1 MNCKKFQSPKIFLQ
15 RALGYKCIYFLCLIF
30 QLFTLF
36 LYLAD
41 GQVAHSWIQQAV
53 CFSYISS
60 KHKIQSWKSSFL
72 CWGSS
77 QLKSSL
83 VAIFKLRI
91 SSCGPRWL
99 LHFCRAA
106 SKKGKRNKRQAYSF
120 SFNITVTSMF
130 ILYLFFFN
138 PSFEDYVIVFYSFW
152 KSYFADN
159 GSEALVERELK
170 SYGDL
175 IIGRESCKK
184 KITELLC
191 WLRYQEYLWEH

>member
-1 MNCKKFQSPKIFLQ
+1 MNCKKFQSPKIFLR

-99 LHFCRAA
+99 LHFCMAA

-130 ILYLFFFN
+130 ILYLFFLTLVLKIMQLF
-138 PSFEDYVIVFYSFW
+138 STLF
-152 KSYFADN
+152 
-159 GSEALVERELK
+159 GSLILLTMAVKLWLK
-170 SYGDL
+170 
-175 IIGRESCKK
+175 ESSRAME
-184 KITELLC
+184 T
-191 WLRYQEYLWEH
+191 